1 MSYLPGGESGPASFV
16 PFGQSDCLI
25 FFQMSKKQVDSLQEI
40 SDSNIQDILLSKPK
54 NANKKAKKDTD
65 MLATSSAQESGS
77 DSLGEARLVKPT
89 PADAHALVK
98 VDAKG
103 KLQFNTKAIAKEN
116 KELKDRVFALQAQL
130 EEASK
135 SPRIQPDPSPA
146 KDPITEGLEG
156 VLSKDQFDSLCKFL
170 GNQVAAAV
178 KSGHEIVS
186 PVLPLLSDAP
196 GPSKAVSSQAGI
208 AGKSL
213 ARASPRDILGTSMG
227 DGSEDDLGDLS
238 LDDQEG

>member
-1 MSYLPGGESGPASFV
+1 
-16 PFGQSDCLI
+16 
-25 FFQMSKKQVDSLQEI
+25 MSKKQVDSLQEI

-54 NANKKAKKDTD
+54 GNVNKKARKDTD

-146 KDPITEGLEG
+146 KVSLTEGLER
-156 VLSKDQFDSLCKFL
+156 VLSKDQFDTFCKFV
-170 GNQVAAAV
+170 GDQVAAAV
-178 KSGHEIVS
+178 KSGQETVS

-196 GPSKAVSSQAGI
+196 GPSKAVSSQVGSS
-208 AGKSL
+208 GKKS
-213 ARASPRDILGTSMG
+213 ARASQRDILGTSMG